1 MTKPN
6 HRARIVFL
14 IRVREERTVEFLQAY
29 EYIRYNVAEGV
40 PGHLVDQVC
49 RSSTD
54 PEQWLITSE
63 WTSIEDFVRWESS
76 DDHRTL
82 VAPLRACMEEARSM
96 RFTVEMQTS
105 GRTLDPQAGVLAW
118 TS

>member
-1 MTKPN
+1 MTRQSS
-6 HRARIVFL
+6 RARIVFL
-14 IRVREERTVEFLQAY
+14 IKVRAERTVEFLQAY
-29 EYIRYNVAEGV
+29 EYIRYTVAEGV

-63 WTSIEDFVRWESS
+63 WASLQDFVNWESS

-82 VAPLRACMEEARSM
+82 VAPMRACMSEARSM
-96 RFTVEMQTS
+96 RFEIQTETS
-105 GRTLDPQAGVLAW
+105 ARTAATPAGGLAW